1 MHRTIAILLAIG
13 TCLVSLLSLSFAS
26 AADQQP
32 LHVLVTG
39 RGAGPGS
46 IEEMWRPLVDQYG
59 MRISVAFTMHVNS
72 YYADHGN
79 ERAAGILP
87 KDQEEQMIALLLP
100 GGTRADGASAGS
112 PLRKEGERPVDVAI
126 IGGRVTANPDQYSQF
141 DREKETWHP
150 GTLTPALQE
159 ALVKYVKAGG
169 KLIFS
174 TLQIFTTTRVTAKH
188 VYEWKGGPLDDI
200 LPTDELK
207 DNLPFMD
214 GRPRELWGTVSFR
227 QIGDGK
233 VIIVDPHTPSPT
245 VAETKRREF
254 ELWDSLVRW
263 MARGDA
269 EFPAT
274 VAADLP
280 ERTIPAGSPLAVSLT
295 VRNYASD
302 DTVWLKLT
310 VLDPNGQE
318 CFVRESAVK
327 VERGKAAVEPASIP
341 TANIWLSGRYSLAIQ
356 LRTGKKVV
364 ASLAEPFDV
373 AGILDLAVKPDKD
386 GYEQPGPVGGAIE
399 IRNSQK
405 RPYRDLRLRVWLRDC
420 YGRVFEQQ
428 MADVNLPAQE
438 LHTQRVVLTM
448 QDFPR
453 GVYWIEAA
461 ISSGKECWG
470 RGSGPVYRYGPH
482 DPDDEIV
489 WTMWTYDHSQQWLD
503 LYRDT
508 GLNTI
513 CSDFAAAEHDGFK
526 VWTRSM
532 YCLNLGEALP
542 EDQLKAKFNEL
553 FAKPLPGRRD
563 PSVWHPALTMVCQDG
578 ENGWPILLHGAAQK
592 APFTQ
597 WLRKHYPSLE
607 ALNAAWGKT
616 YASWDDIECA
626 EPSSG
631 YGVSAPRD
639 APDPARYR
647 DQQQWI
653 MDQQFR
659 YHQVWTESLRAA
671 CPYGVGTSA
680 TACAWSN
687 GAGTSVI
694 DFQCAQPWISTTDW
708 FWQATKGRELFG
720 NMHGRSTHWA
730 FIANRP
736 ILSTAF
742 WGAIAAGSRFIDMW
756 TPVFPERTRYPSWD
770 GTFNIYQP
778 SCKHSPA
785 SLDIK
790 GLIEQISRKQRVLLD
805 SWTVVSDSVAYYESQ
820 RGAAAEFGL
829 FGHVFHSGYLPNLV
843 TGPSA
848 DLKKYKVVLATGASA
863 VTPETARL
871 LRDYVAGGGFL
882 VTFPGF
888 ATTDERG
895 KRFDSAPALG
905 LNDVTGFK
913 FAPQPPDKLGDHI
926 VIKGQTGLPLGTR
939 IAVWPNASV
948 QGGITDAADDLGILA
963 EYEGTGVPALTFHKY
978 GEGRA
983 VHVNFGTQCGPAY
996 AGQNRFVWRDESW
1009 EELRLLLN
1017 RILEWGKASRPL
1029 VLLDP
1034 GGRGLPNVNAT
1045 MLATKDGSVRYLLVC
1060 SDYRQEHSL
1069 ALDRQTFNSAREKVL
1084 VKAAELRQR
1093 NNVIRGDDLII
1104 LPGADSW
1111 AETEIKI
1118 PATGRYQ
1125 LWLDAWFD
1133 RPAEQGRQN
1142 ALAISIDG
1150 KNDPPD
1156 NASGDE
1162 RLLFGNTP
1170 IFDRWLW
1177 QSGRWFDLEKGR
1189 HVLRLTGQ
1197 GSPVRVRNVLLI
1209 SPPALAMKAYLTE
1222 KPVQAFDVYAE
1233 QEVKLEQDNRGTFIP
1248 VCLQPGEAKVFSL
1261 LPYRAGELGLSIDS
1275 GSEDLGRAFT
1285 VTVSKDTPG
1294 THSIRV
1300 TVTGPNDAELRALR
1314 REFPLRDRA
1323 VLRFIT
1329 ALNDPPGRWTV
1340 TAEDE
1345 TTGQRVQQKI
1355 KMKK

>member
-1 MHRTIAILLAIG
+1 MRKITAMTFALITCILSSAL
-13 TCLVSLLSLSFAS
+13 AS
-26 AADQQP
+26 AADPPP

-46 IEEMWRPLVDQYG
+46 IEEMWRPLVEQSG
-59 MRISVAFTMHVNS
+59 TRISVAFTMHVNS

-87 KDQEEQMIALLLP
+87 KDQEELMIALLLP
-100 GGTRADGASAGS
+100 SEGEHDGS
-112 PLRKEGERPVDVAI
+112 PLQKEGERPVDVAI
-126 IGGRVTANPDQYSQF
+126 IGGRVTANPDQGSKF

-150 GTLTPALQE
+150 GTLTPALQV

-174 TLQIFTTTRVTAKH
+174 TRQIFTTTRVTGKH
-188 VYEWKGGPLDDI
+188 VYEWKGGPLDEI
-200 LPTDELK
+200 LPADELN

-214 GRPRELWGTVSFR
+214 GRPRERWGKVSFR
-227 QIGDGK
+227 QVGEGK

-245 VAETKRREF
+245 AAETKRREF
-254 ELWDSLVRW
+254 ELWDALVRW

-274 VAADLP
+274 VAAELP
-280 ERTIPAGSPLAVSLT
+280 QRTVAAGSPLAVSCT
-295 VRNYASD
+295 VRNYAAGD
-302 DTVWLKLT
+302 PIWLKLT
-310 VLDPNGQE
+310 VLAPDGQE

-327 VERGKAAVEPASIP
+327 AEPGKTAAEAVTIP
-341 TANIWLSGRYSLAIQ
+341 TANTWLTGRYSLSIQ
-356 LRTGKKVV
+356 LRVGKKTV
-364 ASLAEPFDV
+364 ATIAEPFEV
-373 AGILDLAVKPDKD
+373 AGILDLAIRPDKD
-386 GYEQPGPVGGAIE
+386 GHEQPGPIGVAIE
-399 IRNSQK
+399 IRNSLK
-405 RPYRDLRLRVWLRDC
+405 RPYRNLRLRTWLRDC
-420 YGRVFEQQ
+420 SGRVFEQQ
-428 MADVNLPAQE
+428 TADVDLTADE
-438 LHTQRVVLTM
+438 LRTQRAILKM

-453 GVYWIEAA
+453 GVYWIEAG
-461 ISSGKECWG
+461 IWSGKECWG
-470 RGSGPVYRYGPH
+470 RGAAPVHRYAPF
-482 DPDDEIV
+482 DPDAEII
-489 WTMWTYDHSQQWLD
+489 WTMWTDDHSQQWLD

-508 GLNTI
+508 GLNAI
-513 CSDFAAAEHDGFK
+513 CNDFAAAERDGFG
-526 VWTRSM
+526 VWTRSA
-532 YCLNLGEALP
+532 YTLNLREALP
-542 EDQLKAKFNEL
+542 EDQLKAKFAEL

-578 ENGWPILLHGAAQK
+578 ENGWPILLRGDAQK
-592 APFTQ
+592 APFTE
-597 WLRKHYPSLE
+597 WLKKRYPSIE
-607 ALNAAWGKT
+607 ALNASWGKA

-626 EPSSG
+626 EPASG
-631 YGVSAPRD
+631 YGVSAPKD

-653 MDQQFR
+653 TDQQFR

-671 CPYGVGTSA
+671 CPYGIGTSA

-687 GAGTSVI
+687 GAGTSII

-708 FWQATKGRELFG
+708 FWQATKGRGLFG

-736 ILSTAF
+736 VLSTAF
-742 WGAIAAGSRFIDMW
+742 WGAIAAGSRHVDMW
-756 TPVFPERTRYPSWD
+756 TPVLTERTRYPSWN
-770 GTFNIYQP
+770 GTFSIYQP

-790 GLIEQISRKQRVLLD
+790 ALIEQISRKQRVLLD
-805 SWTVVSDSVAYYESQ
+805 SWPVVSDSVAYYETQ
-820 RGAAAEFGL
+820 RGHAAEFGL

-843 TGPSA
+843 TGPNA
-848 DLKKYKVVLATGASA
+848 DLGKYKVLLATGASE

-882 VTFPGF
+882 ITFPGF

-895 KRFDSAPALG
+895 KSFDSAPGLG
-905 LNDVTGFK
+905 LHEVTGFR
-913 FAPQPPDKLGDHI
+913 FAPQPPEKLGDHI
-926 VIKGQTGLPLGTR
+926 VIKGQMGLPLGSR

-948 QGGITDAADDLGILA
+948 QGAIAEPATQLGVLA

-983 VHVNFGTQCGPAY
+983 VHVNFGTQCGPSY

-1017 RILEWGKASRPL
+1017 RLLEWGKAARPL
-1029 VLLDP
+1029 VVLDP
-1034 GGRGLPNVNAT
+1034 GGRGLPQVNAT
-1045 MLATKDGSVRYLLVC
+1045 MLATDDRSIRYLLVH

-1069 ALDRQTFNSAREKVL
+1069 ALDRQSFNNAREKVQI
-1084 VKAAELRQR
+1084 KAAEIRQR
-1093 NNVIRGDDLII
+1093 SNVQRGDGFII
-1104 LPGADSW
+1104 LAGTDSW

-1125 LWLDAWFD
+1125 VWLDAYFEP
-1133 RPAEQGRQN
+1133 PAEPGQQN
-1142 ALAISIDG
+1142 ALAIAIDG

-1170 IFDRWLW
+1170 IFGRWLW
-1177 QSGRWFDLEKGR
+1177 QSGRWFDLEKGK
-1189 HVLRLTGQ
+1189 HVLRLTAL

-1209 SPPALAMKAYLTE
+1209 SPPALAMKAYVAE
-1222 KPVQAFDVYAE
+1222 KPVHAFDVYAE
-1233 QEVKLEQDNRGTFIP
+1233 QEVKLEQDARGTFIT
-1248 VCLQPGEAKVFSL
+1248 VCLQPGEGKVFSL
-1261 LPYRAGELGLSIDS
+1261 LPYRAGELALSIDS
-1275 GSEDLGRAFT
+1275 SSEDLGEGFA
-1285 VTVSKDTPG
+1285 VTVSKTTPG
-1294 THSIRV
+1294 IHSIRV
-1300 TVTGPNDAELRALR
+1300 TVAGPNDAELRPLR

-1323 VLRFIT
+1323 ALHLIT
-1329 ALNDPPGRWTV
+1329 ALNDPPGTWTI

-1345 TTGQRVQQKI
+1345 TTGQRVQGRI